1 MSSCTIPSA
10 FTTCLNGF
18 KCPPLLSTNRA
29 TIRVNEYR
37 PVCAQLGN
45 PTIVR
50 KSASYP
56 SSIWDH
62 DFLQSL
68 GSGYTVLTISTMII
82 FFFIFVI
89 LINLFSFLHW
99 KFGTYQK
106 LNAAGWNISKTSR
119 KAEGKS
125 KEND

>member
-1 MSSCTIPSA
+1 MSSCTIPSVFA
-10 FTTCLNGF
+10 TCLNGF
-18 KCPPLLSTNRA
+18 KCPPLLPTNRA

-45 PTIVR
+45 PTIAR
-50 KSASYP
+50 RSASYP

-68 GSGYTVLTISTMII
+68 GSGYTVLTISTIIII

-99 KFGTYQK
+99 EI
-106 LNAAGWNISKTSR
+106 WNISKIKR
-119 KAEGKS
+119 RRVKYVKDKQKS
-125 KEND
+125 